1 MKLILWFLGMIIVGG
16 AVVGGLAMMDAPA
29 PTCAQG
35 VVANSKA
42 AEDSF
47 NTKWRTFESS
57 VNQAGTGNV
66 VFTKEEVSSRAAAF
80 VLEKNVPAQN
90 VQVHLCQGA
99 GKGEATAKFQV
110 SGLSANVV
118 VAGHVDTAGRK
129 IVVDSLQL
137 GRVPEQIATPLANT
151 IIDLAS
157 VQVPAIVKT
166 AASTATQV
174 TLTGQK

>member
-1 MKLILWFLGMIIVGG
+1 MKLILWLLGLIVVGG
-16 AVVGGLAMMDAPA
+16 GALVGLAMMDAPA
-29 PTCAQG
+29 PACAQG

-57 VNQAGTGNV
+57 VNQAGAGNV
-66 VFTKEEVSSRAAAF
+66 IFTKEEVSSRAAAF

-110 SGLSANVV
+110 SGISVNAV
-118 VAGHVDTAGRK
+118 VAGHVDAAGKK

-157 VQVPAIVKT
+157 VQVPAIVKQ
-166 AASTATQV
+166 AASTSAQV